1 MPGARDPKTVK
12 SALRILRVLEFF
24 GPGQESAS
32 VTEICQ
38 RYGYPQS
45 SISEL
50 LSCMV
55 FLGFLQRDGHGRRY
69 RPTARVSMLGL
80 RAQPDLRHRNCLVP
94 LIEQL
99 ADSTD
104 STVAM
109 ASRIGFEMQI
119 FQVARRGEG
128 AGSWYIGDA
137 VSLTRS
143 ALGQALL
150 STHAP
155 GDIRQVLHRLNAEVD
170 LDERIRFDEFLEAL
184 ETQRRAGHS
193 VVDEADGSVV
203 LAAMLPTLVNGERF
217 TLGIRLPANR
227 RDEVPLMTQRLR
239 GAIAS
244 LRDEGSAVGEELPF
258 RLQLAS

>member
-55 FLGFLQRDGHGRRY
+55 FLGFLRRDNHGRRY
-69 RPTARVSMLGL
+69 RPTARVSMMGL
-80 RAQPDLRHRNCLVP
+80 RAQPSLRHRTGLVP

-99 ADSTD
+99 ADSAD
-104 STVAM
+104 ATVAM
-109 ASRIGFEMQI
+109 ASRVGFDMQI
-119 FQVARRGEG
+119 FHVARRSED
-128 AGSWYIGDA
+128 AGFWHVGDS
-137 VSLTRS
+137 VSLTRC

-150 STHAP
+150 STHST
-155 GDIRQVLHRLNAEVD
+155 GDIRGVLHRLNAEVD
-170 LDERIRFDEFLEAL
+170 LEERIRFDEFADMLEA
-184 ETQRRAGHS
+184 QRRAGHA
-193 VVDEADGSVV
+193 VADEADGSIV
-203 LAAMLPTLVNGERF
+203 LAAPMPNLISAESF
-217 TLGIRLPANR
+217 SLGIRLPDSR
-227 RDEVPLMTQRLR
+227 RDEVPLMVQRLR

-244 LRDEGSAVGEELPF
+244 LRNEGHSANEEIPF